1 MANRYIYVKS
11 RARWYVVDS
20 ADRDARNT
28 FDRAEIRG
36 RIVAEYPTRD
46 EARVACQRRNAL
58 AASVPPPSV
67 RGA

>member
-1 MANRYIYVKS
+1 MVNRYIYVKS
-11 RARWYVVDS
+11 RACWYVIDT
-20 ADRDARNT
+20 ADRDARHT
-28 FDRAEIRG
+28 FDGTGIRG

-58 AASVPPPSV
+58 AASVPPSNV

>member
-11 RARWYVVDS
+11 RARWYMIDT
-20 ADRDARNT
+20 ADWDARHT
-28 FDRAEIRG
+28 FDGTQIRG

-58 AASVPPPSV
+58 AASVPPPSL

>member
-11 RARWYVVDS
+11 RARWYVVDT

-28 FDRAEIRG
+28 FAGAEIRG

-46 EARVACQRRNAL
+46 EARVACQQRNAL
-58 AASVPPPSV
+58 TASTPAPSA

>member
-1 MANRYIYVKS
+1 MANRYTYVKS
-11 RARWYVVDS
+11 RARWYVVDT

-28 FDRAEIRG
+28 FADAEIRG

-46 EARVACQRRNAL
+46 EARVACQQRNAL
-58 AASVPPPSV
+58 TASTPAPSA